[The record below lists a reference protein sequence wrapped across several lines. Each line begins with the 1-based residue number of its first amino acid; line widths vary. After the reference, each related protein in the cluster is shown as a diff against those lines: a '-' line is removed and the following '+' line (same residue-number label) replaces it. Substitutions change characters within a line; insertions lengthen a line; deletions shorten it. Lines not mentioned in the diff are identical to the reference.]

1 MRKRSHLL
9 RTVER
14 EEGLLLQLL
23 DGGLF
28 PFFRILYI
36 KTDEVHGIADLGTV
50 VQPEAEQ
57 QDIIVHKDIG
67 HAESHAG
74 HLVPDIG
81 QQLRPQKRAKGRRKH
96 IS

>member
-1 MRKRSHLL
+1 MKRENTAH
-9 RTVER
+9 RIR
-14 EEGLLLQLL
+14 IPEEGLLLQLL

-36 KTDEVHGIADLGTV
+36 KTDEVYGIADLGTV

-81 QQLRPQKRAKGRRKH
+81 QQLRSP
-96 IS
+96 